1 MGNYFNE
8 KNAVQTN
15 VTDIFSKLRTF
26 SDSIEKVLVKDKKFG
41 FIEESLVE
49 TKADKSKTDH
59 AHMTRAE
66 ITQSKHEDAMLN
78 RMAAEAAKYLKDHQS

>member
-1 MGNYFNE
+1 MGNYFND
-8 KNAVQTN
+8 KNEVQTN
-15 VTDIFSKLRTF
+15 VGDIFSKLRTF

-49 TKADKSKTDH
+49 TKADKSKTDN

-66 ITQSKHEDAMLN
+66 IT
-78 RMAAEAAKYLKDHQS
+78 